1 MTAVDQLARVALRGA
16 IAVRRRVGV
25 TKSDPVCVF
34 DLADRLGVEVM
45 FAGGSS
51 FEGLFARDSATILI
65 SSMRPMGRQA
75 FTCAHELGHWWF
87 DHGTKV
93 DELDA
98 DAAAS
103 SPEER
108 LANLFASYF
117 LMPPWAVVEA
127 FRARGWALDKP
138 TPIQVYIVANQLG
151 VGYETLVRH
160 LRLSLGHITESA
172 ARALLRVSP
181 RHIREELIGDSPS
194 GIHLAVLD
202 HAWRTVPVDLRVG
215 DIALVP
221 ADWAIEGRALTPGAA
236 KRTGRLLTANAPGLG
251 RITCARLG
259 VAHFV
264 RVSRSGYQGRSKFRH
279 LEDVDDA

>member
-1 MTAVDQLARVALRGA
+1 MTAVDQLARTALRGA
-16 IAVRRRVGV
+16 LAVRRRTGV
-25 TKSDPVCVF
+25 TKSDPVCVL

-45 FAGGSS
+45 FVGGSS
-51 FEGLFARDSATILI
+51 FEGLYARDSATILI
-65 SSMRPMGRQA
+65 SSMRPVGRQG

-98 DAAAS
+98 DAVAA

-108 LANLFASYF
+108 LANLFASYL
-117 LMPPWAVVEA
+117 LMPPWAVTEA

-138 TPIQVYIVANQLG
+138 TPLHVYTVATQLG
-151 VGYETLVRH
+151 AGYETLVRH
-160 LRLSLGHITESA
+160 LRLSLGYITEST

-181 RHIREELIGDSPS
+181 RHIREELLGEAPS
-194 GIHLAVLD
+194 GIHLAVVD
-202 HAWRTVPVDLRVG
+202 QAWRTVPVDLRVG

-221 ADWAIEGRALTPGAA
+221 SDWAVEGRTLTPGATLP
-236 KRTGRLLTANAPGLG
+236 KGRLLTATAPGIS
-251 RITCARLG
+251 RVTCARLG

-279 LEDVDDA
+279 LEDSDDA